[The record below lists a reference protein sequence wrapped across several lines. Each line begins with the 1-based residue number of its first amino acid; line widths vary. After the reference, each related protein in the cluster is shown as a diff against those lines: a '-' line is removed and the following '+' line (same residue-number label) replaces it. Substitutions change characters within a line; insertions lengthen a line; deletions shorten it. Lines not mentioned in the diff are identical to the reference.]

1 MAKAKTMTVARLH
14 KQLSEMVQ
22 NGQGW
27 MKVAVNKRSFH
38 HPLESDGAVILDV
51 QSAAFTWVPL
61 TDDDGGTAMR
71 EAAISMGR
79 SAKHGEGFANL
90 SQQVAA

>member
-1 MAKAKTMTVARLH
+1 MAKASIMTVARLH
-14 KQLSEMVQ
+14 KKLSEMVQ

-27 MKVAVNKRSFH
+27 MKVAVNKRSFY

-51 QSAAFTWVPL
+51 DSASHKWIPL

-71 EAAISMGR
+71 KDGTERGSMRFVIDGG
-79 SAKHGEGFANL
+79 HDEF
-90 SQQVAA
+90 

>member
-27 MKVAVNKRSFH
+27 MKVAVNKRSFY

-51 QSAAFTWVPL
+51 ESASHEWIPL

-71 EAAISMGR
+71 KDGTERGSMRLVIDGGHDEFK
-79 SAKHGEGFANL
+79 AK
-90 SQQVAA
+90 

>member
-71 EAAISMGR
+71 KDGTERGSMRLVIDGG
-79 SAKHGEGFANL
+79 HEEF
-90 SQQVAA
+90 

>member
-1 MAKAKTMTVARLH
+1 MAISKMMTVARLH

-22 NGQGW
+22 SGQGW
-27 MKVAVNKRSFH
+27 MKVAVNKRSFY

-51 QSAAFTWVPL
+51 ESASHEWVPL

-71 EAAISMGR
+71 KDGTERGSMRLVIDGG
-79 SAKHGEGFANL
+79 HDEF
-90 SQQVAA
+90 